1 MEIDT
6 IIYETPMRL
15 IVTTFNK
22 ITTYLYGGDIG
33 EWFLVYSDFL
43 GLLIERSKHFLE
55 PHLKLLKNTNS

>member
-33 EWFLVYSDFL
+33 E
-43 GLLIERSKHFLE
+43 
-55 PHLKLLKNTNS
+55 